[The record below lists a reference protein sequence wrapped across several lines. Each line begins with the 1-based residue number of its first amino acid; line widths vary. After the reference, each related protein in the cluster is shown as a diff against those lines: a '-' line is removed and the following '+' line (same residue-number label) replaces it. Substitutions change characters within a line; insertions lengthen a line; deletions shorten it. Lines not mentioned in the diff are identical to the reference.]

1 MCCPVTSSL
10 QIEFYHSHQISSDSH
25 KKRKETKKERKK
37 ERKNEKG
44 RIPSGMDTTHQ
55 SQTTDTHQP
64 FDLRNALNQFLHHIG
79 ILPLS
84 KAASPNTS
92 NSEHLGTIIEFRF
105 NNHLTSNDIQLLLA
119 FLDIHLFDQHHISN
133 NQLTTSNL
141 CNLLSRLALIQPFTE
156 PIARFFG
163 PILPELVSRWI
174 LELGYSSQGFYDQA
188 TCDFWSHFTHLGP
201 IVPDVE
207 GEKRKEFL
215 RLVFSA
221 FVTCLHIHPSLFHFG
236 ILILRHPAFATDPFN
251 ILPASVLVVPL
262 GHNRNN
268 LPTTHPLFHDPCVT
282 SLLLSLH
289 RLLALAPHLP
299 FPGLIKNGWLLPD
312 VLSCLMQHHPRQ
324 GIRYLA
330 WRCWRYWQGDAGFA
344 QFGIEIR
351 NRYVWNPEIDQ
362 STSLIESN
370 MISPWPSKLINQPS
384 DTNLNHVDRLPE
396 ELIEYDEQLTSKW
409 DFRLSSNPQSSTI
422 SYQTVRRAID
432 VWVLP
437 MHEDW
442 CRSQSPKPSSLLAS
456 NTTSR
461 PLFMSPGDLSPL
473 VNDVD
478 GLIILRFGSLPAP
491 KVSKSQPKRICDNNE
506 ISVPKALL
514 YAPLF
519 VPTSSSRAAIR
530 SLARSIEQRLP
541 VLLSGPPSSGKTTII
556 EEVVNL
562 FWSSASSSSDQTF
575 TRHQANV
582 VILNLASRTLDAK
595 SLIGSHVSSTE
606 DAGKFVFVEG
616 PLTRAMREGKWLVC
630 RDIDRASDDI
640 LAVINQV
647 ADLIRHRVQ
656 YEVGGGIGGHGCEHG
671 VGMDLGSQIGWVSA
685 SERFA
690 LIATR
695 TTTADDQTSKSFIGE
710 GYWNKV
716 ELPNLNHQDV
726 VEILKGIHP
735 SMSTD
740 VRDCLVSAWMEVST
754 MRSANDSRR
763 MRTSLRE
770 LMRWARR
777 VETLIPKNQVLQSV
791 SPNPIIQESIFLEA
805 VDIFLASSDK
815 LMSESETSKT
825 QDLSIALCLGSHLSL
840 NEERIKYCLYQR
852 TPDLIPPLKKS
863 SKDKK
868 NASLQIGRIRIPI
881 TQSIGP
887 AIPYSRPFALTKS
900 SLVLL
905 ERLANCIKS
914 SEPILLVGETGTGK
928 TSIISFLAKSVGK
941 SLVSLNLS
949 NQSEASDLLGG
960 FKPLDLNEDAKLTAN
975 SLIDEFT
982 QVFGDQ
988 FKLSRNQE
996 FIMGMRKSL
1005 VKKKWSRL
1013 VTMLKEAVRAM
1024 VERAQKQAP
1033 KTIMDPESI
1042 ESPNKRRKV
1051 STIEDLQVEWQTF
1064 FGKLEEFED
1073 RFVRSSSSNQVR
1085 FKFVEGP
1092 LVQAMQRGDW
1102 VLLDEINLGTGETL
1116 ESLGTLLQHNNSSIV
1131 LSERGDLEP
1140 IKRDPDFRLF
1150 SCMNPATDVGK
1161 RDLPANLRCKFTE
1174 FYVQPPDNDRDALLN
1189 IVSQYLTGLYVSD
1202 KRVVTD
1208 VADCYSTIRTMSQT
1222 GQLAD
1227 GTNSPPHYSMRTL
1240 SRALTFAVDISD
1252 SFSLRRALVE
1262 GFLMS
1267 FVTTLD
1273 SGSATKAINVIH
1285 QYFVKTAK
1293 NPKALMNQASKK
1305 PNSPSEDF
1313 IQVGPFWLKKGTRA
1327 EQGDQKHSYVLTDSV
1342 KTKMIDLARAVS
1354 TGRYPV
1360 LIQGPTSSGK
1370 TSIVEYL
1377 AERTG
1382 HTFVRINNHEH
1393 TDIQEYIGSYATDP
1407 ETGQLC
1413 FKEGALVRA
1422 LRNGEWVVLDE
1433 LNLAPSDVLEAL
1445 NRLLDD
1451 NRELLIPETQEV
1463 VRPHPHF
1470 MLFATQNP
1478 PGLYG
1483 GRKVLSRAFRNRFLE
1498 LHFDEVPR
1506 DELEIILCERCQ
1518 IAPSYSKK
1526 IVEVF
1531 TELQRRRQTDRIFE
1545 QKHSFVTLRDLFRW
1559 GERGAVGY
1567 QSLAEDGYMLL
1578 AERSRVMEEK
1588 IVVREVLEEV
1598 MKVKIDA
1605 VRLYEDVQ
1613 LPSSLVSTKAS
1624 KRLFKLLSRA
1634 LEFHEPVV
1642 LVGEAG
1648 SGKTSVCEAFSETRN
1663 QILRCI
1669 NLHRNSEV
1677 GDLLGSQRPV
1687 RNRAGE
1693 LRSVMEQFNSL
1704 IVNFGI
1710 DSAPFMDLEAHQV
1723 IEWIEGFIQERKK
1736 ENQLDSVQ
1744 QLESV
1749 LKLLRQSLALF
1760 TWKDG
1765 PLVQAMRE
1773 GDPVLLDEISL
1784 ADDSVLER
1792 LNSLLEPSRSIV
1804 LAECGG
1810 ATIEEM
1816 QIKAHPSFE
1825 IMATMNPGGDFG
1837 KRELSPALRNRFTE
1851 IWVPL
1856 VSEPADRIAI
1866 FASRLSTSK
1875 STSDRLPSDSECLTW
1890 AERIVGFSNFFSQSP
1905 ASVPLASR
1913 ELSLR
1918 DGLSWCDFI
1927 KSCSTL
1933 PIPIA
1938 FVHAA
1943 QMTVLDRLGTAG
1955 FGQDLAPSVIQQLRQ
1970 ACFIELHQL
1979 AGLPPPIDQGP
1990 VEVLETEVGLQI
2002 GQFALLKAVS
2012 TSTPQLSNHRYSFSA
2027 PTVAQNTLRIVRA
2040 LQVPKS
2046 ILLEGSPGVGKTS
2059 MVEAL
2064 AKMTGRRLR
2073 RINLSDQTDL
2083 LDLFGSDVP
2092 VEGGKAGEFAWK
2104 DAAFLDALQRGD
2116 WVLLDEMNL
2125 APQTVLEGL
2134 NACLDHR
2141 GTVYVPELDRTFVR
2155 HPDFRVFAAQNP
2167 HHQGGSRK
2175 GLPRSLVDRFTVVFM
2190 KELDKDDLFTVCSE
2204 MAPGFSSD
2212 QILQM
2217 VNFNDRI
2224 TQEVNKPNLFG
2235 SSGSPWEFNLRDIG
2249 RWLQVTT
2256 RPSEL
2261 DRSPNSPLEHLD
2273 MIYTGRFRNPSD
2285 HLVCQNIRAE
2295 FFTAAS
2301 TTSDRQDV
2309 VELSTDFI
2317 IGHSRLPKSGTP
2329 QLTPSVPSP
2338 THLPTSLRRPA
2349 ESLMRCLELNWLP
2362 ILTGPEQS
2370 GKSSLVKY
2378 LAGRSGARI
2387 RTISMHS
2394 GSDTSDLF
2402 GGFEQSN
2409 VHRNV
2414 LVVLDT
2420 IVNAIQSSLQSQLDL
2435 TFPIASVFGASLM
2448 DLRTLREVVSSMAPE
2463 AAADQMLKILSRL
2476 PTGIEI
2482 DISSMISTVRNLQT
2496 RPATCR
2502 FEWIDGPLVT
2512 AMKQGDWLVIENS
2525 NLCSAS
2531 VLDRLN
2537 PLFEGNC
2544 QLQLTERGMHQGE
2557 IVTITPHPKF
2567 RMIMIFNPR
2576 HGELS
2581 RAMRN
2586 RGIEISFLSDT
2597 KFDVT
2602 DQVISSDRAQF
2613 MFNSNWSLCSS
2624 KSTEAESPIRW
2635 AAELLIHPPTQYP
2648 LLTRLLDHVSS
2659 GQETQEKLKGAMSR
2673 ICMPDLRNAIES
2685 FVKVNR
2691 MSHMMVGK
2699 TLDLALTGH
2708 FYQSNHTPFM
2718 IEILRLLL
2726 TLVLATCCPTVSVLP
2741 EEMSRPGVL
2750 QGSSSKALKQTNH
2763 WKTLLDP
2770 TLLSTFVDAA
2780 NSSIIEMAT
2789 HVLRES
2795 TKEACNEV
2803 ALMDICR
2810 SLHNLQVAVM
2820 KLAGLMS
2827 TAPDYAS
2834 FGFAFQVIDRT
2845 LIELKETCSNSFD
2858 SISNLLSPLKSE
2870 FDITRWEAMVQLWN
2884 CFCPYFTPEADLI
2897 EQIHQLE
2904 EIGINH
2910 LHKTKPELRS
2920 LYFEVVGSLKISSE
2934 KRAEFITNLKEVGDR
2949 LQKQI
2954 TCDEIS
2960 EESSCQPAVYDL
2972 ERAIE
2977 QTVGTIGVLSHT
2989 SGSSSHQ
2996 RWDASFSQLLAGC
3009 KAISSEL
3016 GVLLY
3021 SQHYLSNEGKNND
3034 EVQMEIDIEVLRSL
3048 TMVEPVQ
3055 KTQLLFEPF
3064 NLVAQLDGAAI
3075 LRSMS
3080 RLTRLVGFATTL
3092 EDHERMTTML
3102 KHVSQLVSS
3111 NATRLAVD
3119 RSQSFLQIM
3128 DRVLIR
3134 MNKSIAKCR
3143 QIDVTRPLLLTS
3155 SDFDNSPLLA
3165 SALDR
3170 ALQFWQIYVP
3180 EIPIDPLSVSTAEHT
3195 YLSSWLARMQEL
3207 RELLTVYEQSQT
3219 GYHDNTRIQI
3229 LNIDISTA
3237 QATLNTLPKPAVQRT
3252 PDSFTLIAIF
3262 SELKAFETQFLAGE
3276 RIPNLVKE
3284 ILSATT
3290 QEHLRTLQ
3298 SRLETFSISATG
3310 LLTRLTNRF
3319 PSFTDILRPV
3329 QTILNIMIISLLMK
3343 LREVTIA
3350 FFKESLEPLEDFIT
3364 RLLSSSCTIASANMR
3379 SVSCDPKMDDILK
3392 QETSASHV
3400 PILRVAAVACQ
3411 DNEIFSASELKLL
3424 ISAYD
3429 SIWKLWSM
3437 DRAKEAREAEERAQ
3451 EFKFRRQ
3458 DVVVLSDE
3466 VIEAEEL
3473 QTLFPTYEDTDAT
3486 STVEVESSTVHHT
3499 VSPIQVDILCQM
3511 HISINRTS
3519 DGESYRMK
3527 WFEQLR
3533 KDLAIEIAE
3542 KHGHLLASCVDKTSL
3557 AFQVDHINRLQ
3568 AFSGAGPVSNSLH
3581 DFYQDSNVPE
3591 AMRIFVP
3598 LKSLDSRVKELF
3610 EQWPEMIA
3618 LDEIQQRCQ
3627 QISRL
3632 SYKSPLAKIL
3642 PFVETLIEQIENW
3655 EKYSCRENSLSSYQA
3670 VFADFVVSWR
3680 RLELSSWAGLIEREM
3695 RTFDS
3700 ATNVWWFRLYEL
3712 LFRGLLTHQ
3721 MSEDVEDNVTR
3732 YFADSATVL
3741 NEFMSECNLGQ
3752 FKPRLTLLR
3761 SFASL
3766 LSSYSKLMSSE
3777 DWQRMYDLIEGIIF
3791 FYSHYE
3797 LEIATQID
3805 QAKTVARKDIE
3816 DYIRLAS
3823 WKDVNVFALKQSSHK
3838 SHRRLYKSVH
3848 RLRAALQ
3855 RPVKDSLSTW
3865 HVKKVVYLESDLP
3878 PIISQSIP
3886 FTQDDEISDIEGL
3899 AAPLPAHLKQPSLA
3913 LDRLKKLIEQRLFS
3927 NVQSEVPA
3935 EEITELA
3942 SHIRLVIKELSE
3954 EVLPK
3959 GDAREKYAKN
3969 LDLRKRKAFAHLLK
3983 RLKTLG
3989 LGSCPTDR
3997 VLQRLK
4003 DPAVIFG
4010 QPLLASKSLPCMIK
4024 LCSAVD
4030 EGLYGLLGQMPKFRR
4045 FRSGHHS
4052 DISNSDIQRLIG
4064 SVESGLSLI
4073 MSDRQ
4078 ALSSLLLAVS
4088 ELDKTC
4094 LRMTDLLAS
4103 GSSHFSVTSSSPSD
4117 IVLSHIKVVN
4127 LFVSALRE
4135 TTQSIKILRSNQNA
4149 QEIPMA
4155 VTNLLDELTISAS
4168 CEINNLETLMRSAN
4182 SHMLLFKPDEVE
4194 LLERVPVGLTRIVD
4208 RLRASIMEAPVLSYL
4223 LSPLVEDLSR
4233 QLLSL
4238 SNHFSQPTEEQ
4249 HTVWEAHRSFVHS
4262 VLLVAQQ
4269 LMARDPK
4276 TEDAE
4281 PSGKLRIGEIRKG
4294 HFNLS
4299 GFTARCHITDVI
4311 DKLRGFNQALSS
4323 SYPQKL
4329 GTRLLSTVAGFT
4341 QQYLNLLANHVKYCL
4356 QWHQA
4361 ELDLLQTVVN
4371 IGINIGENGFCKP
4384 DLSEGEEE
4392 GAPNGPS
4399 ADGTGLGGGQGGKDV
4414 SDEIESDEQMEGLQN
4429 DTDEQDPNKEEG
4441 KDKED
4446 RGVETQLEFDAPLE
4460 DVEEGDEEDGS
4471 DDETDEKDEEEGDE
4485 IEDGVGEVDPLDSG
4499 AVDEKFWEGEDD
4511 DEKESKEEKEAE
4523 MNAKQNQTAPEDST
4537 LAAKDNQKAGEQNT
4551 EEKKEENEHDKD
4563 GEEGEPN
4570 TDEVDENLE
4579 KEDDENADQSQSEDE
4594 MDQGEEDPSKTNPV
4608 PMMDHVD
4615 NSETLELPDDL
4626 NLDDTKS
4633 ENDEKVDDDVE
4644 DEGMELDEP
4653 DEEPMPGQT
4662 GNDEPDDQ
4670 SGEVEHS
4677 EPAAPL
4683 DATVPETDPANALDC
4698 GDESGAGTGGG
4709 GTSHAPP
4716 EAATEPQSKP
4726 TQDKSKPEEDS
4737 QDEAMSTEKIPDGE
4751 PQNESAETNDQS
4763 AADEIGTGESGTQPM
4778 PKTLDSKSN
4787 EATPEEQQSDPN
4799 PLRQLGDAMENWM
4812 RRLQHIQDNDSTEQ
4826 TDDSKM
4832 KACDEA
4838 MELEYLQADSAE
4850 SVDQQAPGPATQ
4862 DQAQEALNQLHID
4875 EVPNESEIMRVEDEQ
4890 RMPPSVDFMQLPET
4904 NALHELVEPALSGPT
4919 GGTQK
4924 RTDEGFEL
4932 MDEGGTEDQPMAL
4945 NEDDDKSMDDQE
4957 PGPREEEEVIES
4969 GTSALDIWRQ
4979 YEQITRKPA
4988 SQLTEQLRLI
4998 LEPTTAT
5005 RLQGDYRTGKRLN
5018 MRKLVPYLASD
5029 YTKDRIWLRRTKPAQ
5044 RDYQILVAVD
5054 DSRSMADSRSAHLA
5068 LQTVALVTGALA
5080 KLEVGEVAI
5089 ARFGGTFNIIQP
5101 FGSGGSRQNHGTNII
5116 KGFTFAQQKT
5126 DVRLAVERAMNMFE
5140 TARNQ
5145 GPSTVDEIWQ
5155 LGIIVSDGICQDHDQ
5170 VRALLRQATEKKIM
5184 FVFVIL
5190 DSLHQHGENEGENQ
5204 QTSVPGASSIM
5215 SMNTVSYALGPDG
5228 KMELQM
5234 ERYLDTFPFDYYIIL
5249 RDVEALPHV
5258 LSGTLRQFF
5267 EKVTSL

>member
-1 MCCPVTSSL
+1 MDAN
-10 QIEFYHSHQISSDSH
+10 HQL
-25 KKRKETKKERKK
+25 ET
-37 ERKNEKG
+37 
-44 RIPSGMDTTHQ
+44 H
-55 SQTTDTHQP
+55 THQP
-64 FDLRNALNQFLHHIG
+64 INLTNALNQFIHHIG

-92 NSEHLGTIIEFRF
+92 NPEHLGTIIEYKFH
-105 NNHLTSNDIQLLLA
+105 NHLTA
-119 FLDIHLFDQHHISN
+119 TDIHLLLSYLDVHLFDHHHILDD
-133 NQLTTSNL
+133 QLTTSNL

-163 PILPELVSRWI
+163 PILPEIVSRWI
-174 LELGYSSQGFYDQA
+174 LKLGYSSEGFYDQA
-188 TCDFWSHFTHLGP
+188 TCDLWSQFIHLGP
-201 IVPDVE
+201 IIPNVGE
-207 GEKRKEFL
+207 GEDRKEFL
-215 RLVFSA
+215 RLVFSS
-221 FVTCLHIHPSLFHFG
+221 FVTCLHIHPSLFHFL
-236 ILILRHPAFATDPFN
+236 IIILRHPAFATDPFN
-251 ILPASVLVVPL
+251 ILPASVLAVPL
-262 GHNRNN
+262 GLNRND
-268 LPTTHPLFHDPCVT
+268 LPTTHPLFHESCVT

-299 FPGLIKNGWLLPD
+299 FPGLIKDGWLMPD

-330 WRCWRYWQGDAGFA
+330 WRCWRYWQGNAGFA

-351 NRYVWNPEIDQ
+351 NRFVWNPKLDQ
-362 STSLIESN
+362 STSLIKSN
-370 MISPWPSKLINQPS
+370 MISPWSSTMINQHS
-384 DTNLNHVDRLPE
+384 EINLNHVDRLPE

-409 DFRLSSNPQSSTI
+409 DFRLASDPQNSTI

-432 VWVLP
+432 AWVLP
-437 MHEDW
+437 IHEDW
-442 CRSQSPKPSSLLAS
+442 WRSQRPKTPSSVAS
-456 NTTSR
+456 NDMLR
-461 PLFMSPGDLSPL
+461 HLFLSPGDLSPL
-473 VNDVD
+473 VNDVH
-478 GLIILRFGSLPAP
+478 GLIILRFCSLPIP
-491 KVSKSQPKRICDNNE
+491 KPLKPQPRNLCGNNDTGG
-506 ISVPKALL
+506 PKAQV

-530 SLARSIEQRLP
+530 SLAFSIEQRLP

-556 EEVVNL
+556 DEVVNL
-562 FWSSASSSSDQTF
+562 FWSSASSSSDRTF

-695 TTTADDQTSKSFIGE
+695 TTTADDQTTKSFIGE

-726 VEILKGIHP
+726 VEILEGIHP
-735 SMSTD
+735 SMSTT

-754 MRSANDSRR
+754 MRSTNDSRR

-777 VETLIPKNQVLQSV
+777 VATLIPKNPVLQSV
-791 SPNPIIQESIFLEA
+791 SQNPIIQESIFLEA

-815 LMSESETSKT
+815 LMSESETYRT
-825 QDLSIALCLGSHLSL
+825 QDLSIALCLGFHLSL

-868 NASLQIGRIRIPI
+868 NTSLQIGRIKLPT

-887 AIPYSRPFALTKS
+887 TIPYSRPFALTKS

-914 SEPILLVGETGTGK
+914 SEPVLLVGETGTGK
-928 TSIISFLAKSVGK
+928 TSVVSYLAKSVSK
-941 SLVSLNLS
+941 SLISLNLS

-960 FKPLDLNEDAKLTAN
+960 FKPLDLNEDAKLTA
-975 SLIDEFT
+975 SALIDEFT

-1024 VERAQKQAP
+1024 VERAQKQDS
-1033 KTIMDPESI
+1033 KTIINPESV
-1042 ESPNKRRKV
+1042 ESPNKRRKI
-1051 STIEDLQVEWQTF
+1051 SIIEDLQVEWKSF

-1092 LVQAMQRGDW
+1092 LVKAMQRGDW

-1116 ESLGTLLQHNNSSIV
+1116 ESLGTLLQHHNSSIV
-1131 LSERGDLEP
+1131 LSERGDLDP
-1140 IKRDPDFRLF
+1140 IKRDPEFRLF

-1161 RDLPANLRCKFTE
+1161 RDLPSNLRCKFTE

-1262 GFLMS
+1262 GFSMS

-1293 NPKALMNQASKK
+1293 NSKALMNQAPKK
-1305 PNSPSEDF
+1305 PNAPSEEF

-1327 EQGDQKHSYVLTDSV
+1327 EQTDQKHSYVLTDSV
-1342 KTKMIDLARAVS
+1342 KTKMIDLARAVT

-1377 AERTG
+1377 AEKTG

-1518 IAPSYSKK
+1518 IAPSYSRK

-1567 QSLAEDGYMLL
+1567 QELAEDGYMLL
-1578 AERSRVMEEK
+1578 AERSRVTEEK

-1598 MKVKIDA
+1598 MKVKIDED
-1605 VRLYEDVQ
+1605 RLYENVQ

-1624 KRLFKLLSRA
+1624 KRLFRLLSRA

-1663 QILRCI
+1663 QVLRCI

-1693 LRSVMEQFNSL
+1693 LRSAIEQFNSL
-1704 IVNFGI
+1704 IVKFGI
-1710 DSAPFMDLEAHQV
+1710 DSTKFIDLEAHQV
-1723 IEWIEGFIQERKK
+1723 IEWIEGFIQRQKK
-1736 ENQLDSVQ
+1736 ENQLDSIQ
-1744 QLESV
+1744 QFESV

-1765 PLVQAMRE
+1765 PLVQAMRD

-1875 STSDRLPSDSECLTW
+1875 STSNRISSNSECLIW
-1890 AERIVGFSNFFSQSP
+1890 AERIVNFSNFFSQSP
-1905 ASVPLASR
+1905 VSVPLASR

-1970 ACFIELHQL
+1970 ACFIELHKL
-1979 AGLPPPIDQGP
+1979 AGIPPPTDEGP
-1990 VEVLETEVGLQI
+1990 VEVLETEAGLQI
-2002 GQFALLKAVS
+2002 GHFALLKAVS
-2012 TSTPQLSNHRYSFSA
+2012 TLTPQLSKHRYSFSA
-2027 PTVAQNTLRIVRA
+2027 PTVAQNTLRIGRA

-2190 KELDKDDLFTVCSE
+2190 KELDKDDLFTVCRE
-2204 MAPGFSSD
+2204 MAPGFNSD

-2224 TQEVNKPNLFG
+2224 TQEVNKPSLFG

-2261 DRSPNSPLEHLD
+2261 DRSPNSPLEYLD
-2273 MIYTGRFRNPSD
+2273 MIYTGRFRNTSD
-2285 HLVCQNIRAE
+2285 HVVCQNIRAE
-2295 FFTAAS
+2295 FFATAS
-2301 TTSDRQDV
+2301 TTSDRQDLV
-2309 VELSTDFI
+2309 DLSTHLI
-2317 IGHSRLPKSGTP
+2317 IGHSRLSKSEAP
-2329 QLTPSVPSP
+2329 QLTPAVPSP
-2338 THLPTSLRRPA
+2338 SDIPASLRRPA

-2378 LAGRSGARI
+2378 LAGRCGARI

-2414 LVVLDT
+2414 LLVLDT
-2420 IVNAIQSSLQSQLDL
+2420 IVAAIQSSLQGQLDL
-2435 TFPIASVFGASLM
+2435 TFPITSVIGASLS
-2448 DLRTLREVVSSMAPE
+2448 DLRTLRDVVPSMAPE
-2463 AAADQMLKILSRL
+2463 SAADQMLKILSRL
-2476 PTGIEI
+2476 PAGIEL
-2482 DISSMISTVRNLQT
+2482 DISSMISAVQSLQT
-2496 RPATCR
+2496 KPATCR

-2537 PLFEGNC
+2537 PLFEGTC

-2586 RGIEISFLSDT
+2586 RGIEISFLPDT
-2597 KFDVT
+2597 NFDLTCQGVGSG
-2602 DQVISSDRAQF
+2602 SSLLDRPQL
-2613 MFNSNWSLCSS
+2613 MFNSEWSLCSS
-2624 KSTEAESPIRW
+2624 KSKEAELPIRW
-2635 AAELLIHPPTQYP
+2635 AAELLIHPPTQYS
-2648 LLTRLLDHVSS
+2648 LLARLMDHISS
-2659 GQETQEKLKGAMSR
+2659 CQETQDKLKGAMSR
-2673 ICMPDLRNAIES
+2673 ICMPDLREAIES
-2685 FVKVNR
+2685 FANANR
-2691 MSHMMVGK
+2691 MSHMMIGK
-2699 TLDLALTGH
+2699 TLDLALTGRLS
-2708 FYQSNHTPFM
+2708 QSVQTPFM
-2718 IEILRLLL
+2718 IEILRLIV
-2726 TLVLATCCPTVSVLP
+2726 TLVLAICCPTVSVLP
-2741 EEMSRPGVL
+2741 EEVSRPVVS
-2750 QGSSSKALKQTNH
+2750 QGSSSNTLKEANR

-2770 TLLSTFVDAA
+2770 TLLSTFVDVA
-2780 NSSIIEMAT
+2780 NSSIIETASR
-2789 HVLRES
+2789 VLRES
-2795 TKEACNEV
+2795 VMEGCNEV
-2803 ALMDICR
+2803 NLMDICR
-2810 SLHNLQVAVM
+2810 SLNDLQVAVM
-2820 KLAGLMS
+2820 KLAGLTN
-2827 TAPDYAS
+2827 TAPDYSS

-2845 LIELKETCSNSFD
+2845 LIELKNKCSGSFD

-2870 FDITRWEAMVQLWN
+2870 FDITRWDAMVQLWN
-2884 CFCPYFTPEADLI
+2884 CFCSHSTPEEEFID
-2897 EQIHQLE
+2897 QIHQLE
-2904 EIGINH
+2904 EIGKNY
-2910 LHKTKPELRS
+2910 LQKTKPELRS

-2934 KRAEFITNLKEVGDR
+2934 KRDAFIINLKEVANR
-2949 LQKQI
+2949 LKKQI

-2960 EESSCQPAVYDL
+2960 DDSSCQPAVYDL

-2977 QTVGTIGVLSHT
+2977 QTVGIIGVLSHT
-2989 SGSSSHQ
+2989 SGSLS
-2996 RWDASFSQLLAGC
+2996 RWDASFCQLLAGC

-3034 EVQMEIDIEVLRSL
+3034 QVCMEIDIEVLRSL

-3055 KTQLLFEPF
+3055 KTRVQLLFEPF

-3092 EDHERMTTML
+3092 EDHERMTRML
-3102 KHVSQLVSS
+3102 KHISQLVSS

-3119 RSQSFLQIM
+3119 RSQSFLQVM

-3134 MNKSIAKCR
+3134 MDKSIAKCR
-3143 QIDVTRPLLLTS
+3143 QVDMTRPLVSTTS
-3155 SDFDNSPLLA
+3155 GPDSSPLLA

-3170 ALQFWQIYVP
+3170 ALQFWRIYVP

-3219 GYHDNTRIQI
+3219 GYDDNTRIQI
-3229 LNIDISTA
+3229 LNTDISTA
-3237 QATLNTLPKPAVQRT
+3237 HTSLNTLPKPAVQRT

-3262 SELKAFETQFLAGE
+3262 SELKAFESQFLAGE
-3276 RIPNLVKE
+3276 RIHSLVKE
-3284 ILSATT
+3284 ISSANT
-3290 QEHLRTLQ
+3290 QDELRTLQ

-3310 LLTRLTNRF
+3310 LLIRLTNRF
-3319 PSFTDILRPV
+3319 SSFTDILRPV
-3329 QTILNIMIISLLMK
+3329 QTILNIMIISLLMN
-3343 LREVTIA
+3343 LREATIA
-3350 FFKESLEPLEDFIT
+3350 YFKESLGPLEHFMT
-3364 RLLSSSCTIASANMR
+3364 QLLSSSCTIASANTR
-3379 SVSCDPKMDDILK
+3379 FAYCDPKMDELLN
-3392 QETSASHV
+3392 QETSASHI

-3411 DNEIFSASELKLL
+3411 NNGTFSPSDLKLL

-3429 SIWKLWSM
+3429 SIWKSWSM

-3458 DVVVLSDE
+3458 DVIVLSDE

-3473 QTLFPTYEDTDAT
+3473 QTLFPTYEDIDAT
-3486 STVEVESSTVHHT
+3486 QSIEVESSSAHTTVNPT
-3499 VSPIQVDILCQM
+3499 QVDLLCQM
-3511 HISINRTS
+3511 HISINQMN
-3519 DGESYRMK
+3519 DGESSKIK
-3527 WFEQLR
+3527 WFDQLR

-3568 AFSGAGPVSNSLH
+3568 AFNGAGPVSNSLH

-3591 AMRIFVP
+3591 AMRILVP

-3670 VFADFVVSWR
+3670 IFAEFVVSWR

-3721 MSEDVEDNVTR
+3721 MNEDVQETVTR

-3766 LSSYSKLMSSE
+3766 LSSYSKIMSSE
-3777 DWQRMYDLIEGIIF
+3777 DWMKMNHLVEGIIF

-3865 HVKKVVYLESDLP
+3865 HVKKMINLEFDLP
-3878 PIISQSIP
+3878 PIISQSFP
-3886 FTQDDEISDIEGL
+3886 FPQDDDISAIDGL
-3899 AAPLPAHLKQPSLA
+3899 AVPLPAHLEKPLLA
-3913 LDRLKKLIEQRLFS
+3913 LERLRKLIEHRLFN

-3959 GDAREKYAKN
+3959 GDAREKYARN

-4010 QPLLASKSLPCMIK
+4010 QPLLTSKSLPCMIK
-4024 LCSAVD
+4024 LCLAVD
-4030 EGLYGLLGQMPKFRR
+4030 EGLYGLLSQMPKFRR
-4045 FRSGHHS
+4045 FRSGHHP

-4088 ELDKTC
+4088 ELDKSC
-4094 LRMTDLLAS
+4094 SRMTDLLAS
-4103 GSSHFSVTSSSPSD
+4103 GSGDFSVTASSPSD
-4117 IVLSHIKVVN
+4117 VVLSHIKIVN

-4135 TTQSIKILRSNQNA
+4135 TSQSINILRSNQNA

-4155 VTNLLDELTISAS
+4155 VTNLLDELTTSAS
-4168 CEINNLETLMRSAN
+4168 CEITHLETLMVSTN

-4194 LLERVPVGLTRIVD
+4194 LLHRIPVGLTKIVD
-4208 RLRASIMEAPVLSYL
+4208 RLRDAILDVPALTYL

-4233 QLLSL
+4233 QLLNL
-4238 SNHFSQPTEEQ
+4238 CTDFAQPTEDQ
-4249 HTVWEAHRSFVHS
+4249 HIVWDVHRSFVDS

-4269 LMARDPK
+4269 LMARDTK
-4276 TEDAE
+4276 TDDAE

-4299 GFTARCHITDVI
+4299 GFTARCHVKDVI
-4311 DKLRGFNQALSS
+4311 VKLREFSRVIS
-4323 SYPQKL
+4323 CSYPQKI

-4341 QQYLNLLANHVKYCL
+4341 QQYLNLLSNHIKYCL

-4361 ELDLLQTVVN
+4361 ELDLLHTVVN

-4384 DLSEGEEE
+4384 DFSEGEEE

-4429 DTDEQDPNKEEG
+4429 DANEQDPNKEEG

-4460 DVEEGDEEDGS
+4460 DVEDGEEEEGS
-4471 DDETDEKDEEEGDE
+4471 DDEAEEKDEEEGDE

-4511 DEKESKEEKEAE
+4511 EEKDSKEEKEAE

-4537 LAAKDNQKAGEQNT
+4537 LAAKDNQKAGEQNS
-4551 EEKKEENEHDKD
+4551 EEKKEEHEHDK
-4563 GEEGEPN
+4563 EGEQGQP
-4570 TDEVDENLE
+4570 DADQVDESLE
-4579 KEDDENADQSQSEDE
+4579 KEDDENGDHSESDNE
-4594 MDQGEEDPSKTNPV
+4594 MEQGEEDASKTNPV
-4608 PMMDHVD
+4608 PMMEHVD

-4626 NLDDTKS
+4626 NLDDSKA
-4633 ENDEKVDDDVE
+4633 ENDEKVDEEEE

-4653 DEEPMPGQT
+4653 DDEPVPGQA
-4662 GNDEPDDQ
+4662 GKDDPDDQ
-4670 SGEVEHS
+4670 SGEVENS
-4677 EPAAPL
+4677 EPLAPL
-4683 DATVPETDPANALDC
+4683 DSTAPETEPANALDC
-4698 GDESGAGTGGG
+4698 GEESGAGTGGG

-4716 EAATEPQSKP
+4716 DAATEPQRKP
-4726 TQDKSKPEEDS
+4726 TKDESKPEETS
-4737 QDEAMSTEKIPDGE
+4737 QDEAMSTEKNTDCQ
-4751 PQNESAETNDQS
+4751 PQDDSAQAKDQS
-4763 AADEIGTGESGTQPM
+4763 AADEIGSGESGTQPM
-4778 PKTLDSKSN
+4778 PKALDHNSK
-4787 EATPEEQQSDPN
+4787 EKAPEEQQSDPN
-4799 PLRQLGDAMENWM
+4799 PLRELGDAMENWM

-4832 KACDEA
+4832 KASDEA
-4838 MELEYLQADSAE
+4838 MELEYLQTDSSE
-4850 SVDQQAPGPATQ
+4850 PVNQQAPGPATQ

-4875 EVPNESEIMRVEDEQ
+4875 EASNESEIVRVEDEH
-4890 RMPPSVDFMQLPET
+4890 RIPPAVDIMQLPET
-4904 NALHELVEPALSGPT
+4904 SASHELVEPALSGPT
-4919 GGTQK
+4919 GGTQQ
-4924 RTDEGFEL
+4924 RTDEGVEL

-4945 NEDDDKSMDDQE
+4945 DEADDEFMDDPE
-4957 PGPREEEEVIES
+4957 SGPNQEEEIIES
-4969 GTSALDIWRQ
+4969 STSALDIWRQ

-5068 LQTVALVTGALA
+5068 LQTVALVTEALA

-5089 ARFGGTFNIIQP
+5089 ARFGGTFNLIQP

-5116 KGFTFAQQKT
+5116 KGFKFGQQKT

-5145 GPSTVDEIWQ
+5145 GLSTVDEIWQ

-5190 DSLHQHGENEGENQ
+5190 DSLHQHGETEGVNQ
-5204 QTSVPGASSIM
+5204 QSSTPGASSIM

-5267 EKVTSL
+5267 EKVTSV